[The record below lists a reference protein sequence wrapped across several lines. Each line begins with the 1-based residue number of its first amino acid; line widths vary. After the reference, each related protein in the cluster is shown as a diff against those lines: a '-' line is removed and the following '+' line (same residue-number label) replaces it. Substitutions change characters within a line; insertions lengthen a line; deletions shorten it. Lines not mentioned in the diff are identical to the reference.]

1 MSDWS
6 RFERL
11 TPFRVRD
18 VLLVASHFDHYLLEE
33 SGYLAEIMRQE
44 YSDLNLS
51 QSPRI
56 IHSPEARDALRL
68 LKDREFD
75 VVITMTRVGDMDVNA
90 FGIEAKR
97 IRPGLPV
104 MMLSHNT
111 RELAGLSA
119 GEGIDRIFVWT
130 GDSRI
135 LLSICKLIEDERN
148 VENDVRD
155 GDVQVILLVED
166 SRRFYSA
173 YLPLLYTQLV
183 NQTTRLMGEGGNLHE
198 KLLRLRARAKIL
210 LASDMDSAKTII
222 NRYQKNLIGVFTDG
236 RFPNE
241 GGNRDT
247 AGLELVRYAQQGHRY
262 LPILFQSKNIE
273 LKEEAEALGVRFL
286 HKEDT
291 QLYQGIED
299 FMVEEMNFGDFVFR
313 EPDGAEI
320 SRASNLNE
328 LAEGIE
334 TAPIES
340 IEHHARRNQFSHWL
354 RTRTEFSL
362 AARMRPM
369 TIDDFDDAEGVRTY
383 LTDSLRGHIE
393 HVKMR
398 TIRDFDSSTGGVGF
412 QRIGRGSLGGKGRG
426 LAFFFTR
433 MPDLGLSDSYPEV
446 DFVIPRSIVLAT
458 DVFEEF
464 IDDNRLAKYAYEDYD
479 DEVVNSAFLES
490 DFRKEIVD
498 EFSKLI
504 EGIDWPLAV
513 RSSSLLEDSSHQ
525 PFAGVYSTYML
536 ANDHPDSGTRLSRLL
551 EAVKLVYASTYHRA
565 AKSYV
570 SATPSTIEDERMAVV
585 IQELIGDEVN
595 GRFYPIISGAARS
608 HNHYPVEPLLP
619 EDGIAAICIGL
630 GRQVATGGKCLRY
643 SPGQP
648 RRIHQFHN
656 NQSTLDTSQTTFF
669 AIPINQE
676 SGSVHPSEEENLLIL
691 GLDEAEQDGC
701 LSLVGSTYVISD
713 DRIVDSVKVDGGPRI
728 VTFAPILKHGRFP
741 LSEILHHVLTS
752 CENYIGSPVEIE
764 FAVSID
770 SDGSKRFAILQVRPM
785 MDESVNIDVDLDEVD
800 REKAVSICSQSLGNG
815 VIENIKD
822 VVYVHPERLDRMHT
836 SELTSEIEAIDASLR
851 REDRPYIL
859 IGPGR
864 WGSSDPSLG
873 IPVQWEQIMGS
884 RAIIEVPM
892 ADIHV
897 EPSQGTHFFQNI
909 ITFNIGYLTIGSGD
923 FLDWEWLDSH
933 EVSTESGPL
942 RHISL
947 KNPLKVILDSRDSE
961 AIITK

>member
-1 MSDWS
+1 
-6 RFERL
+6 
-11 TPFRVRD
+11 
-18 VLLVASHFDHYLLEE
+18 
-33 SGYLAEIMRQE
+33 
-44 YSDLNLS
+44 
-51 QSPRI
+51 
-56 IHSPEARDALRL
+56 
-68 LKDREFD
+68 
-75 VVITMTRVGDMDVNA
+75 
-90 FGIEAKR
+90 
-97 IRPGLPV
+97 
-104 MMLSHNT
+104 
-111 RELAGLSA
+111 
-119 GEGIDRIFVWT
+119 
-130 GDSRI
+130 
-135 LLSICKLIEDERN
+135 
-148 VENDVRD
+148 
-155 GDVQVILLVED
+155 
-166 SRRFYSA
+166 
-173 YLPLLYTQLV
+173 
-183 NQTTRLMGEGGNLHE
+183 
-198 KLLRLRARAKIL
+198 
-210 LASDMDSAKTII
+210 
-222 NRYQKNLIGVFTDG
+222 
-236 RFPNE
+236 
-241 GGNRDT
+241 
-247 AGLELVRYAQQGHRY
+247 
-262 LPILFQSKNIE
+262 
-273 LKEEAEALGVRFL
+273 
-286 HKEDT
+286 
-291 QLYQGIED
+291 
-299 FMVEEMNFGDFVFR
+299 
-313 EPDGAEI
+313 
-320 SRASNLNE
+320 
-328 LAEGIE
+328 
-334 TAPIES
+334 
-340 IEHHARRNQFSHWL
+340 
-354 RTRTEFSL
+354 
-362 AARMRPM
+362 
-369 TIDDFDDAEGVRTY
+369 
-383 LTDSLRGHIE
+383 
-393 HVKMR
+393 
-398 TIRDFDSSTGGVGF
+398 
-412 QRIGRGSLGGKGRG
+412 
-426 LAFFFTR
+426 
-433 MPDLGLSDSYPEV
+433 
-446 DFVIPRSIVLAT
+446 LAT

-464 IDDNRLAKYAYEDYD
+464 IDDNGLAKYAYEDYD

-551 EAVKLVYASTYHRA
+551 GAVKLVYASTYHRA
-565 AKSYV
+565 AKAYV

-701 LSLVGSTYVISD
+701 LALVGSTYVISD

-923 FLDWEWLDSH
+923 FLDWDWLDSH